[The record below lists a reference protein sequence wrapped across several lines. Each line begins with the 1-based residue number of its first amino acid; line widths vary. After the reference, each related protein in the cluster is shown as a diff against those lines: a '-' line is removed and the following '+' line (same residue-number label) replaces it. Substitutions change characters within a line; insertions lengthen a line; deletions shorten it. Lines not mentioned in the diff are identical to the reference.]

1 MEEDEESNEEIENL
15 FKGLVA
21 VKFSKEFKQQI

>member
-1 MEEDEESNEEIENL
+1 MEEDEESDEEIENL
-15 FKGLVA
+15 CKGLVA